1 MLSKIF
7 GMLFSGT
14 SQAIEAIKIGQTDLK
29 KQIKAAVN
37 IIEGIQAGQ
46 TDQSDNF
53 KVLQLQIN
61 KIKQEIKIPHVQRAD
76 FDTVLNSLNS
86 AKLDIERLQAQV
98 DAIKAQPQPQPEI
111 IPAEIEVQPEPSK
124 ATAKARAMTQTR
136 AKVVKQVNNTGILP
150 WSDFQNV
157 LKRALKVTPK
167 RGIIPVLNTVKIEFK
182 GNDTAIIS
190 TTDLDNYYTALLD
203 SDHFHSLTGH
213 KILINR
219 DQAEKLSKVRG
230 MVVFMSGTDRNE
242 PQDKAYTVKAD
253 NFKDYIYSLPSEDHP
268 NPPTVSESTNILV
281 SESGLISSL
290 LKSRSSQATDTAKSI
305 LTGTVL
311 VRDSGE
317 RISIASTDGYKL
329 FVDELP
335 VINNSDWDEMI
346 LSPKLVGFM
355 SEFKSH
361 NQVSISRDH
370 DFIRVDLQTGEAIY
384 SKLLCGKY
392 PAFRKILPKQFN
404 HTLTVN
410 RKELLDLAIE
420 AKPFVNKQTKIIS
433 FQINHADITATVDQ
447 VTTDID
453 QAATDAQH
461 QKYFGFRRD
470 KVAVYKK
477 NTIYKKIIDCQLIN
491 PVTIP
496 EKISFN
502 RDYLESVLKTFD
514 CETITIC
521 MNSEIQPVIITA
533 QKYDERQ
540 TMIMPIK
547 P

>member
-7 GMLFSGT
+7 GALFSGT
-14 SQAIEAIKIGQTDLK
+14 SQAIEAISKGQADLK
-29 KQIKAAVN
+29 KQIKQAVN
-37 IIEGIQAGQ
+37 IIEGIQASHV
-46 TDQSDNF
+46 DQSDNC
-53 KVLQLQIN
+53 KILQLQIN
-61 KIKQEIKIPHVQRAD
+61 KIKQEIKIPQVQRAD

-86 AKLDIERLQAQV
+86 TKLEIERLQAQI
-98 DAIKAQPQPQPEI
+98 DAIKAQPSPAQPEI
-111 IPAEIEVQPEPSK
+111 VPAEIEAQPESSK
-124 ATAKARAMTQTR
+124 ATAKARTMPQPRVKA
-136 AKVVKQVNNTGILP
+136 VKQVNTAGILP
-150 WSDFQNV
+150 WSDFQAV

-190 TTDLDNYYTALLD
+190 TTDLDNYYTALLE
-203 SDHFHSLTGH
+203 SNHFHSLTGH

-230 MVVFMSGTDRNE
+230 MVVFLSGTDRNE

-268 NPPTVSESTNILV
+268 NPPTVSEATNILV
-281 SESGLISSL
+281 SESGLIPAL
-290 LKSRSSQATDTAKSI
+290 LKSRSAQATDTAKGI

-317 RISIASTDGYKL
+317 RISIASTDSYKL

-346 LSPKLVGFM
+346 LNPKLVEFM
-355 SEFKSH
+355 SEFKAY

-404 HTLTVN
+404 HTLTVK
-410 RKELLDLAIE
+410 RADLLAIVTE
-420 AKPFVNKQTKIIS
+420 AKPFVNKQTQIIS
-433 FQINHADITATVDQ
+433 FQINHSDITATVDQ
-447 VTTDID
+447 VTTEID
-453 QAATDAQH
+453 QAATDAKHEQ
-461 QKYFGFRRD
+461 YSAWRRD
-470 KVAVYKK
+470 KVAVYKT
-477 NTIYKKIIDCQLIN
+477 NTIYTNRLDCDLHTSE
-491 PVTIP
+491 VP
-496 EKISFN
+496 EKIGFN
-502 RDYLESVLKTFD
+502 RGYLEAVLKGFD

-521 MNSEIQPVIITA
+521 LNSEIQPVIITEH
-533 QKYDERQ
+533 KYDERQ